1 MAQVITIVTDE
12 TLTYQK
18 DSESTIILCAWVCDK
33 HQDKVFIK
41 DAFGFPPI
49 DLGKISATNPV
60 TVGVTV
66 YTDPT
71 LARAAIGRNW

>member
-1 MAQVITIVTDE
+1 MAQVITIENDV
-12 TLTYQK
+12 LTYVK
-18 DSESTIILCAWVCDK
+18 DSESSIILCAWVCDK

-49 DLGKISATNPV
+49 NLGKISVDNPV
-60 TVGVTV
+60 TIGGEEFTN
-66 YTDPT
+66 PT

>member
-1 MAQVITIVTDE
+1 MAQVITIVEGE
-12 TLTYQK
+12 TLTYVK
-18 DSESTIILCAWVCDK
+18 DGGSSIILCKWVCDK

-60 TVGVTV
+60 TVGSTE

-71 LARAAIGRNW
+71 LARAAIGANW